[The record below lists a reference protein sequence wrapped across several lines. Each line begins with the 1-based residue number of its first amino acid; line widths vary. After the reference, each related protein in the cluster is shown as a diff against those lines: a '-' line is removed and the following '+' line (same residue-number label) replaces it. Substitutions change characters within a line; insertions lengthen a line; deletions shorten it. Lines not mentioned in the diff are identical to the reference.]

1 MIPIRVNSPVNPYRD
16 HVQGKANEPITVA
29 ALLDRATQLHGVKTD
44 CTLEGI
50 YDRLEGNAPRIAII
64 GGSPDHPAH
73 IKDWDTLLRAAVR
86 IWEQGGVP
94 FYFAI
99 PVVCDGTAQSTAG
112 MCYSLQ
118 ARNAVAQMVVNQMEG
133 QGYHGAFVIQG
144 CDKTPLAIVA
154 ALAHLDRVRRE
165 RGEAP
170 VVGTFAPAHVLKGG
184 TIPPPVVAEITALA
198 ERAAAAGLADL
209 AEDIQDNLRYIL
221 QCTSTEIFQALF
233 ERATQEGLMTV
244 AEHKRLE
251 RTLSVNTCDAAGGIC
266 AFHGTGNSS
275 RDVVAAFGLVHP
287 AVELLTLPP
296 TQAQVN
302 TAVDALF
309 SFVNDPAYSV
319 GEMVARNIANVVRV
333 HSAVGGSSNLMMHIV
348 AAMIYAG
355 YDFSLWD
362 MERIHRAVP
371 VPDIYDYSLSEGRD
385 VFALAQQCCA
395 GQIRGMETVFYE
407 LGRNGV
413 PLDLDAPTVT
423 GSTWRARLADSR
435 NLSADGVKDNPIILS
450 TPRRA
455 FSGVD
460 VLRAN
465 WFESAIVKISGMPDE
480 LLDRL
485 DDKVA
490 LVLYFETEEAANAA
504 LVDPHLLQT
513 ARQAPGVSADVLR
526 RMYEVNRTPTL
537 PPVGAI
543 APEALYDHMIATQ
556 TLRLAVVISG
566 QGPEAFGMPEMC
578 VPSFRINY
586 NRVLRPLVT
595 LITDG
600 RYSGTN
606 WGAAVGH
613 VTPEAIRGGGIAYLQ
628 TGDLLLLRFRAG
640 RLDLLDQAAF
650 LATGTPAVYGGDLAA
665 ERAALAEDRRA
676 HLRQRARQIA
686 PANRMLYHTDAA
698 RGVVPLQVAEAAT
711 VRWVEPA
718 PAAVYNA
725 EGPAQEMRVAQPAGA

>member
-1 MIPIRVNSPVNPYRD
+1 MIPIRVNSPINPYRD
-16 HVQGKANEPITVA
+16 HVQGKSNEPITVA

-44 CTLEGI
+44 CTLEAI

-133 QGYHGAFVIQG
+133 QSYHGAFVIQG

-184 TIPPPVVAEITALA
+184 TIPPAVGAEIAALA
-198 ERAAAAGLADL
+198 ERAAAAGRADL

-302 TAVDALF
+302 AAVDALF
-309 SFVNDPAYSV
+309 GFVNDPAYSV
-319 GEMVARNIANVVRV
+319 GEMVTRNIANVIRV

-371 VPDIYDYSLSEGRD
+371 VPDIYDYSLTEGRD

-423 GSTWRARLADSR
+423 GTTWRARLADTR
-435 NLSADGVKDNPIILS
+435 NLAADGVRDNPIILS

-465 WFESAIVKISGMPDE
+465 WFESAIVKISGMPDD

-490 LVLYFETEEAANAA
+490 LVLYFETEEAANEA
-504 LVDPHLLQT
+504 LVDPHLLHT
-513 ARQAPGVSADVLR
+513 VRETPGVSADVLR
-526 RMYEVNRTPTL
+526 RMYETNRAPAH
-537 PPVGAI
+537 PPVDAI
-543 APEALYDHMIATQ
+543 APDALYDHMIATQ

-586 NRVLRPLVT
+586 NRVLRRLVT

-613 VTPEAIRGGGIAYLQ
+613 VTPEAIRGGGIATLQ

-640 RLDLLDQAAF
+640 RLDLLDRAAF
-650 LATGTPAVYGGDLAA
+650 IATGIPTAYDGDRAT
-665 ERAALAEDRRA
+665 ERAALAGERRA

-686 PANRMLYHTDAA
+686 PSNRMLYHTDAA

-711 VRWVEPA
+711 ARWVEPA
-718 PAAVYNA
+718 LAVYNA
-725 EGPAQEMRVAQPAGA
+725 EGAAREQRVAQPAGA